1 MARRKARSTVYI
13 VSVGAHLALGLA
25 IALIPKDK
33 LREVVG
39 IALAE
44 NKKPPPKAE
53 PPAKRE
59 DTPRARPARASGGQR
74 AQQAA
79 AAAPAAV
86 EAAAAPVFTDIGIA
100 LDSSA
105 VGGIPM
111 QIAPKTPE
119 RVAPAPIEP
128 VKPKVLVARV
138 SQETCSEELVK
149 AQLLRQAQ
157 PRYPAAAALAN
168 VHGVVRIEFDIDE
181 KGVVRSVRVLRG
193 LGYGIDESA
202 LEAARK
208 IEFRPATLCG
218 KPVSSKFTLAFR
230 Y

>member
-25 IALIPKDK
+25 IAMIPKDK

-44 NKKPPPKAE
+44 NKKPAPKAE
-53 PPAKRE
+53 PPPKRE
-59 DTPRARPARASGGQR
+59 ESPRARPARSSGGHR

-79 AAAPAAV
+79 AATRPTV
-86 EAAAAPVFTDIGIA
+86 EAAAPVFTDIGIS

-105 VGGIPM
+105 VGGIPL
-111 QIAPKTPE
+111 QIAPKVPE
-119 RVAPAPIEP
+119 RVAPVEALPT
-128 VKPKVLVARV
+128 KPKVLVARV
-138 SQETCSEELVK
+138 SPEACNEELRK
-149 AQLLRQAQ
+149 ARLIRQVQ
-157 PRYPAAAALAN
+157 PKYSNRAALAN
-168 VHGVVRIEFDIDE
+168 VRGVIRLELDIDE
-181 KGVVRSVRVLRG
+181 RGIVRSARVVRG
-193 LGYGIDESA
+193 LGYGLDEAA
-202 LEAARK
+202 LEAAK
-208 IEFRPATLCG
+208 TIEFSPATLCG

>member
-25 IALIPKDK
+25 IAMIPKDK

-44 NKKPPPKAE
+44 NKKPAPKAE
-53 PPAKRE
+53 PPPKRE
-59 DTPRARPARASGGQR
+59 EAPRARPARSSGGHR

-79 AAAPAAV
+79 AAAPTAG
-86 EAAAAPVFTDIGIA
+86 EAAAAPVFTDIGIS

-105 VGGIPM
+105 VGGIPL
-111 QIAPKTPE
+111 QIAPKAPV
-119 RVAPAPIEP
+119 RVAPVEALPT
-128 VKPKVLVARV
+128 KPKVLVARV
-138 SQETCSEELVK
+138 SPEACNEELRK
-149 AQLLRQAQ
+149 ARLIRQVQ
-157 PRYPAAAALAN
+157 PKYSNGAALAN
-168 VHGVVRIEFDIDE
+168 VRGVIRLELDIDE
-181 KGVVRSVRVLRG
+181 RGVVRSARVVRG
-193 LGYGIDESA
+193 LGYGLDESA
-202 LEAARK
+202 LEAAKK
-208 IEFRPATLCG
+208 IEFSPATLCG

>member
-13 VSVGAHLALGLA
+13 VSVGAHLVLGIA
-25 IALIPKDK
+25 IAMIPKDK
-33 LREVVG
+33 LRDVIG
-39 IALAE
+39 ISMSE

-59 DTPRARPARASGGQR
+59 EPQRARPARSSGGQR

-79 AAAPAAV
+79 AATPAAA

-111 QIAPKTPE
+111 QIAPKTTE
-119 RVAPAPIEP
+119 RIAPAPIEP
-128 VKPKVLVARV
+128 AKPKVLVARV
-138 SQETCSEELVK
+138 SQEACSEELVK
-149 AQLLRQAQ
+149 ARLLKQAQ
-157 PRYPAAAALAN
+157 PKYPASAALAN
-168 VHGVVRIEFDIDE
+168 VRGVVRLELEIDE
-181 KGVVRSVRVLRG
+181 KGVVRNARVLRG
-193 LGYGIDESA
+193 LGYGLD
-202 LEAARK
+202 EAAVEAAKK
-208 IEFRPATLCG
+208 IEFRPATLCN